1 MAEELML
8 EIATPDRLV
17 FSDTVEMVTIPGG
30 DGEFGVLIGH
40 APLLSTVNAGEMNFN
55 KQGKKTYYA
64 VGKGYVEV
72 TFRKVTMLLSN
83 AERADLVNKEKARK
97 SREEAEQELAK
108 LSRED
113 EGYEKVKDALD
124 WAEARLKAAEK
135 A

>member
-17 FSDTVEMVTIPGG
+17 FSDKVEMVTIPGG

-40 APLLSTVNAGEMNFN
+40 APLLSTVKIGEMNFN
-55 KQGKKTYYA
+55 KDGKKTYYA

-72 TFRKVTMLLSN
+72 TFRKVTMLLSA
-83 AERADLVNKEKARK
+83 AERADQVNKEKARK
-97 SREEAEQELAK
+97 SKEEAEQELARIAK
-108 LSRED
+108 ED
-113 EGYEKVKDALD
+113 EAYGKVKDALD
-124 WAEARLKAAEK
+124 WAEARMKAAEK

>member
-17 FSDTVEMVTIPGG
+17 FSDKVEMVTIPGG

-40 APLLSTVNAGEMNFN
+40 APLLSTVKIGEMNFN
-55 KQGKKTYYA
+55 KDGKKVYYA

-72 TFRKVTMLLSN
+72 TFRKVTMLLSS

-97 SREEAEQELAK
+97 SKEEAEQELAK

-113 EGYEKVKDALD
+113 EEYEKVKDAFD
-124 WAEARLKAAEK
+124 WAEAKLKAAEK

>member
-64 VGKGYVEV
+64 VDKGYVEV